1 MANARDFEFTGLDG
15 RPLKLA
21 RFKGKAVLAVNAAS
35 ERGFTPRDAGLQK
48 LRAAHKGR
56 GLVVRGVPSNDSGAQ
71 EPGDGAAIAG
81 FCAARYGIDFPPT
94 AKQRAIGTEA
104 QPFYRRI
111 AEELG
116 EAGSSRWNFHKYLIG
131 RAGAATGA

>member
-1 MANARDFEFTGLDG
+1 MTAARDFEFTGLDG

-35 ERGFTPRDAGLQK
+35 ERGFMPHYAGLQK

-56 GLVVRGVPSNDSGAQ
+56 GLVARGVPSNDSGAQ
-71 EPGDGAAIAG
+71 EPGDGAAIAR
-81 FCAARYGIDFPPT
+81 FCAARYGVDFSPT
-94 AKQRAIGTEA
+94 AKQRATGAEA

-116 EAGSSRWNFHKYLIG
+116 ETGSPRWNFHKCLIG
-131 RAGAATGA
+131 RGGAVTGT